1 MMRCTV
7 TWGSMPASYKMDQ
20 GLNLSNWIQ
29 SNLPAELGSDKE
41 HNVPDKWFL
50 RTGKTDCNRV
60 AAVKKWAG
68 RFGGIVIPLVSA
80 AAVVVAVVVVAV
92 VAVPVVAL
100 VVEVDL
106 AVVVGIGDKVL
117 A

>member
-1 MMRCTV
+1 M
-7 TWGSMPASYKMDQ
+7 
-20 GLNLSNWIQ
+20 
-29 SNLPAELGSDKE
+29 
-41 HNVPDKWFL
+41 
-50 RTGKTDCNRV
+50 
-60 AAVKKWAG
+60 KKWAG

-92 VAVPVVAL
+92 VAVPVVVP

-106 AVVVGIGDKVL
+106 AVVVGTGDKVL